1 MGSPVSAN
9 VANLVMEYVE
19 ESAIST
25 APHAPRWWYRY
36 VDNSHAC
43 LQKEYVQEFHDHL
56 NSINHHIQFTKEV
69 EQNNCLSF
77 LDTVTTWVSDRI
89 QVDVYRKPTHT
100 DKYLDFNSHHPLQH
114 KRSVVNTLLDRAEQL
129 QLQLIKVLRDNN
141 RTIIF
146 NADRIAHTFKCVQ
159 GWLWTSIQWKL
170 HCQQTKINTSRI
182 IHYQKLRNCVTTAL
196 TLVVVGFSA
205 CL

>member
-1 MGSPVSAN
+1 MGSPVSAT

-25 APHAPRWWYRY
+25 VPHVPRWWNRY
-36 VDNSHAC
+36 MDDSHAC

-77 LDTVTTWVSDRI
+77 LDTVTTRVDTVTTRVSDRI
-89 QVDVYRKPTHT
+89 QADVYRKPTHT
-100 DKYLDFNSHHPLQH
+100 DKYLDFNSHHPLQQ

-129 QLQLIKVLRDNN
+129 PSTRREKRRVTGLNTNGGQLDIGQ
-141 RTIIF
+141 
-146 NADRIAHTFKCVQ
+146 
-159 GWLWTSIQWKL
+159 
-170 HCQQTKINTSRI
+170 
-182 IHYQKLRNCVTTAL
+182 
-196 TLVVVGFSA
+196 
-205 CL
+205 